1 MCEIVCETLCV
12 ACVDSYAGK
21 GQGFWMTSLGL
32 DGWIAVRDEMQNRRS
47 SRNVFLGCF
56 RHSYE
61 QHKHSAPVKAYVPRI
76 TTFCQWEPRFVVFR
90 VWIKNP
96 PSLKTRF
103 LSKMPCQNLLSETLL
118 AWKELRNK
126 QFRFWSSGTISG
138 KL

>member
-1 MCEIVCETLCV
+1 MLLIGMCEIVCETLCV

-32 DGWIAVRDEMQNRRS
+32 DGWIAVRDEMQNQRS

-56 RHSYE
+56 RHSYQ

-76 TTFCQWEPRFVVFR
+76 TTFCQWEPRFVVLW

-96 PSLKTRF
+96 K
-103 LSKMPCQNLLSETLL
+103 SK
-118 AWKELRNK
+118 NK
-126 QFRFWSSGTISG
+126 VPVKNAVS
-138 KL
+138 KLVV